1 MPINTAALAA
11 AGVATSKN
19 EMLRKLYNAVTNYNL
34 LPNPITPALRPNA
47 IYQLDK
53 IMKYAA
59 VYLTSKPPQGGKAKN
74 QARWDALTDLATQT
88 VAESRTVGV
97 KLLTSPADF
106 RQIKG
111 DVKLGAQSYWLER
124 VDPQHRAG
132 FQLSA
137 KYEQWIAQGSAM
149 HAKTSFWDYVNWDAM
164 NEVLFLGEGAV
175 DGDGAPI
182 RECYRVEFDHRGLA
196 VNIDGS
202 PFTTRA
208 FETAFAGDG
217 WAVFVVDPSGKL
229 YSRSHEVGYFHH
241 STFLAGR
248 PVAAAGE
255 ILSDDTGK
263 IRFIT
268 AKTGHYKAGV
278 DEMTRMVNLIPELP
292 GDALVL
298 PDFVKLGQPPAG
310 TRTAH
315 LYTVADFRARGTA
328 APYVLRPDVVAQ
340 FPGFGATG
348 ANIQTVISRVPTA

>member
-19 EMLRKLYNAVTNYNL
+19 AMLQKLYAAVANYNV

-47 IYQLDK
+47 IHTLDK

-59 VYLTSKPPQGGKAKN
+59 VYLTSKPPQAGKAKN
-74 QARWDALTDLATQT
+74 TARWDAMTDLANQAVTQ
-88 VAESRTVGV
+88 ARTLDV

-137 KYEQWIAQGSAM
+137 KYEQWIAEGSARW
-149 HAKTSFWDYVNWDAM
+149 AKMTFWDYVNWDAM
-164 NEVLFLGEGAV
+164 DQVLFLGEGAV

-182 RECYRVEFDHRGLA
+182 RECYRVQFDARGLA
-196 VNIDGS
+196 INIDNS
-202 PFTTRA
+202 PFTTRGY
-208 FETAFAGDG
+208 ETAFAGDG
-217 WAVFVVDPSGKL
+217 WAVFVVDPFGKL
-229 YSRSHEVGYFHH
+229 YARSHQVGYFHH

-278 DEMTRMVNLIPELP
+278 DEMTRLVNLIPQLP
-292 GDALVL
+292 PDALVL

-310 TRTAH
+310 TKTAH
-315 LYTVADFRARGTA
+315 LYRVGDFRARGVA
-328 APYVLRPDVVAQ
+328 APYVLRPEVVAQ
-340 FPGFGATG
+340 FPGFGDTG